1 MDNAMNLCG
10 KEIMGYTLTSHLRE
24 ECFGD
29 SFVAKAQSGAL
40 PARAVVHHVSVPTEA
55 QYASILARCGND
67 AEAANEY
74 IARNIEVIRTK
85 LSQLKQL
92 SSPDQYSLAPIYD
105 YAIEKTDSS
114 YAYDIYVST
123 KQMIPLARFAE
134 VN

>member
-74 IARNIEVIRTK
+74 IARNIEVLRTK

-114 YAYDIYVST
+114 YAYDIYVSN